1 MGGARE
7 FFDRTPT
14 LAEMAAL
21 AAIVRDAAGNDGE
34 EACVALAWAVLN
46 RRAGTRSRP
55 GDGRFTPTKSDFADP
70 AFWRALGAAC
80 RAWTGDVP
88 DPTRG
93 ATRFHLHTDYPRW
106 AQQTAPNALI
116 GKNFFYPP
124 DPPGIRAPGRAQPRK
139 ETPI

>member
-1 MGGARE
+1 MGGARDL
-7 FFDRTPT
+7 FDRMPT

-80 RAWTGDVP
+80 RAWTGDAP
-88 DPTRG
+88 DQTRG
-93 ATRFHLHTDYPRW
+93 ATRFHSHTDCPRW
-106 AQQTAPNALI
+106 ASQTAPNALI
-116 GKNFFYPP
+116 GKHFFYPP
-124 DPPGIRAPGRAQPRK
+124 
-139 ETPI
+139 